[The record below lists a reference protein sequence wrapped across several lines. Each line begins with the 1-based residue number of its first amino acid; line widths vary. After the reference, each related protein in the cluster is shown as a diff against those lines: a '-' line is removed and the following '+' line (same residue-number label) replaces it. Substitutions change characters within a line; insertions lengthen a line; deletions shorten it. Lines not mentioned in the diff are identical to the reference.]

1 MTSLAPR
8 RAAPSAAA
16 GPSVIDFCFFFM
28 GLFVGL
34 FGAGASA
41 RARAA
46 RLAAPRRGARP
57 PVVVPRRVV
66 PIDPRRPNAAARR
79 PRMLTAKA
87 AALPP
92 DGQPEIGP
100 SETKSDRDFERRVP
114 RECPGARDCEPAP
127 KATKNRPR
135 DSPQRR
141 TIVWLSPWSKL
152 QSGPKLHQA
161 LIRISSKRNRGRAT
175 TKNNQI
181 FSKALCRDVCISC
194 CRF

>member
-41 RARAA
+41 RAPAA

-100 SETKSDRDFERRVP
+100 SET
-114 RECPGARDCEPAP
+114 
-127 KATKNRPR
+127 
-135 DSPQRR
+135 
-141 TIVWLSPWSKL
+141 
-152 QSGPKLHQA
+152 
-161 LIRISSKRNRGRAT
+161 
-175 TKNNQI
+175 
-181 FSKALCRDVCISC
+181 
-194 CRF
+194 

>member
-1 MTSLAPR
+1 
-8 RAAPSAAA
+8 
-16 GPSVIDFCFFFM
+16 
-28 GLFVGL
+28 
-34 FGAGASA
+34 
-41 RARAA
+41 
-46 RLAAPRRGARP
+46 
-57 PVVVPRRVV
+57 
-66 PIDPRRPNAAARR
+66 
-79 PRMLTAKA
+79 MLTAKA

-152 QSGPKLHQA
+152 QSGPNCTKRGYLET
-161 LIRISSKRNRGRAT
+161 SSLKNRLWAIFFEINYVLEGHGRVAEVDEGLR
-175 TKNNQI
+175 
-181 FSKALCRDVCISC
+181 A
-194 CRF
+194 

>member
-41 RARAA
+41 RVRAA

-152 QSGPKLHQA
+152 QSGPNCKE
-161 LIRISSKRNRGRAT
+161 RGYLPFQT
-175 TKNNQI
+175 M
-181 FSKALCRDVCISC
+181 
-194 CRF
+194 

>member
-8 RAAPSAAA
+8 RAAPSAAT

-46 RLAAPRRGARP
+46 RLAAPRRGTRP

-100 SETKSDRDFERRVP
+100 SET
-114 RECPGARDCEPAP
+114 
-127 KATKNRPR
+127 
-135 DSPQRR
+135 
-141 TIVWLSPWSKL
+141 
-152 QSGPKLHQA
+152 
-161 LIRISSKRNRGRAT
+161 
-175 TKNNQI
+175 
-181 FSKALCRDVCISC
+181 
-194 CRF
+194 

>member
-34 FGAGASA
+34 FGAGAS
-41 RARAA
+41 ARAA

-100 SETKSDRDFERRVP
+100 SETKSDRDF
-114 RECPGARDCEPAP
+114 DC
-127 KATKNRPR
+127 
-135 DSPQRR
+135 
-141 TIVWLSPWSKL
+141 
-152 QSGPKLHQA
+152 
-161 LIRISSKRNRGRAT
+161 
-175 TKNNQI
+175 
-181 FSKALCRDVCISC
+181 
-194 CRF
+194 

>member
-127 KATKNRPR
+127 KAGRRRP
-135 DSPQRR
+135 SQAR
-141 TIVWLSPWSKL
+141 T
-152 QSGPKLHQA
+152 GE
-161 LIRISSKRNRGRAT
+161 IREVTLRVR
-175 TKNNQI
+175 
-181 FSKALCRDVCISC
+181 
-194 CRF
+194 

>member
-34 FGAGASA
+34 FGDGASA
-41 RARAA
+41 RARRAE

-66 PIDPRRPNAAARR
+66 SIDPRPPNAAARR

-100 SETKSDRDFERRVP
+100 SETKSDGDFERCVP
-114 RECPGARDCEPAP
+114 RECPGARDLEPAP

-141 TIVWLSPWSKL
+141 TIVWLAIPSKL
-152 QSGPKLHQA
+152 QTSPNC
-161 LIRISSKRNRGRAT
+161 S
-175 TKNNQI
+175 
-181 FSKALCRDVCISC
+181 LCGYTVQLLYFTGS
-194 CRF
+194 

>member
-1 MTSLAPR
+1 MSDSLE
-8 RAAPSAAA
+8 RAQ
-16 GPSVIDFCFFFM
+16 
-28 GLFVGL
+28 
-34 FGAGASA
+34 A

-100 SETKSDRDFERRVP
+100 SETKSDGDFERRSIP
-114 RECPGARDCEPAP
+114 RECPGARDIETRAEGDREPAARQP
-127 KATKNRPR
+127 SETDHRV
-135 DSPQRR
+135 DLFGRR
-141 TIVWLSPWSKL
+141 
-152 QSGPKLHQA
+152 
-161 LIRISSKRNRGRAT
+161 
-175 TKNNQI
+175 
-181 FSKALCRDVCISC
+181 
-194 CRF
+194 

>member
-41 RARAA
+41 RARRAE

-92 DGQPEIGP
+92 DGQPEIAP
-100 SETKSDRDFERRVP
+100 SETKSDGDFERRVP
-114 RECPGARDCEPAP
+114 RECPGVRDLEPAP
-127 KATKNRPR
+127 KATKNPPR

-141 TIVWLSPWSKL
+141 TIVWLS
-152 QSGPKLHQA
+152 
-161 LIRISSKRNRGRAT
+161 
-175 TKNNQI
+175 
-181 FSKALCRDVCISC
+181 V
-194 CRF
+194 

>member
-28 GLFVGL
+28 GLFVGP

-41 RARAA
+41 RAPAA

-57 PVVVPRRVV
+57 PVIVPRRIV
-66 PIDPRRPNAAARR
+66 PIDPRPPNAVARR

-114 RECPGARDCEPAP
+114 RECPGARDFEPAP

-141 TIVWLSPWSKL
+141 TSVWLSVWSKL
-152 QSGPKLHQA
+152 QSGPNCT
-161 LIRISSKRNRGRAT
+161 KRG
-175 TKNNQI
+175 
-181 FSKALCRDVCISC
+181 
-194 CRF
+194 

>member
-1 MTSLAPR
+1 MTCLEPR
-8 RAAPSAAA
+8 GAAPSAAA

-28 GLFVGL
+28 RVFVGL

-41 RARAA
+41 RVRAA

-57 PVVVPRRVV
+57 PAAPPVVVPRRVV
-66 PIDPRRPNAAARR
+66 PVDLRHPNAVARR
-79 PRMLTAKA
+79 PRTLIAKA

-92 DGQPEIGP
+92 DGQPEIAP
-100 SETKSDRDFERRVP
+100 SETKSDGDFERRVP

-141 TIVWLSPWSKL
+141 TIVWLS
-152 QSGPKLHQA
+152 
-161 LIRISSKRNRGRAT
+161 
-175 TKNNQI
+175 
-181 FSKALCRDVCISC
+181 V
-194 CRF
+194 

>member
-8 RAAPSAAA
+8 RAAPSAVA
-16 GPSVIDFCFFFM
+16 GPSVIDFCSM

-41 RARAA
+41 SAHAA

-57 PVVVPRRVV
+57 PVVVPRRIV
-66 PIDPRRPNAAARR
+66 PIDPRPPNAVARR

-100 SETKSDRDFERRVP
+100 SETKSDGDFERRVP
-114 RECPGARDCEPAP
+114 RECPGARDLEPAP
-127 KATKNRPR
+127 KATKNRLR

-141 TIVWLSPWSKL
+141 TIVWLSVRSKL
-152 QSGPKLHQA
+152 QTLVE
-161 LIRISSKRNRGRAT
+161 ITSSIAQHCK
-175 TKNNQI
+175 
-181 FSKALCRDVCISC
+181 F
-194 CRF
+194 

>member
-1 MTSLAPR
+1 MDPLE
-8 RAAPSAAA
+8 RAQ
-16 GPSVIDFCFFFM
+16 
-28 GLFVGL
+28 
-34 FGAGASA
+34 A

-114 RECPGARDCEPAP
+114 RECPVARDCEPAP

-135 DSPQRR
+135 DSLQRR
-141 TIVWLSPWSKL
+141 TIVWLSVRPNYKL
-152 QSGPKLHQA
+152 V
-161 LIRISSKRNRGRAT
+161 RITSTIYLQDIYMHFLVLMYVHMTRGRGAARVFN
-175 TKNNQI
+175 KGGSFQ
-181 FSKALCRDVCISC
+181 
-194 CRF
+194 